1 MDSLLARY
9 RLLLSKQVT
18 RLGWVRCL
26 IWGAVKTL
34 IEGVAFFFEVTNVW
48 MRASLGLIWVGIVA
62 PAVIL
67 FIATQRSVKLLGFP
81 KDLRFFFVLQI
92 IALILLAIQ
101 LPLLA
106 LGIFFTDG
114 FVTILSTLL
123 FVISG
128 YAVSTRLREKG

>member
-18 RLGWVRCL
+18 RSGWVRCL
-26 IWGAVKTL
+26 IWGMVKTV
-34 IEGVAFFFEVTNVW
+34 IEGVAFFFEITNIW
-48 MRASLGLIWVGIVA
+48 MRASLGLIWVGIAA
-62 PAVIL
+62 PAVTL
-67 FIATQRSVKLLGFP
+67 FIATQRSVKVLGFP
-81 KDLRFFFVLQI
+81 GNLRVFFVLQI
-92 IALILLAIQ
+92 IALILLLIQ

-114 FVTILSTLL
+114 FITILSTFL

-128 YAVSTRLREKG
+128 YAVSAKLRE